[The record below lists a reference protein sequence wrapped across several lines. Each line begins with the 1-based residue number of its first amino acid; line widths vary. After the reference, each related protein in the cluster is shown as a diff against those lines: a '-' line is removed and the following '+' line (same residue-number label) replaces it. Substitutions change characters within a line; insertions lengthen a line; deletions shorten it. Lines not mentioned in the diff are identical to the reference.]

1 MKVFAVY
8 SEPLAGIVKVWS
20 QSWKARGWKPQLL
33 APDEVAEHGSARAAA
48 RERGGGF
55 RADLRVINF
64 SLRPGAKGGKLAV
77 CQGAPGWLNSPLVSF
92 PESVTDQAIRECGRS
107 I

>member
-8 SEPLAGIVKVWS
+8 SEPLAGIVKVWA

-33 APDEVAEHGSARAAA
+33 TPDEVGEHGGPRAAA
-48 RERGGGF
+48 RKRGGGF
-55 RADLRVINF
+55 LTHLRTINF
-64 SLRPGAKGGKLAV
+64 GHPADAHRPARTARLGV
-77 CQGAPGWLNSPLVSF
+77 RGWLEAPLVRF
-92 PESVTDQAIRECGRS
+92 PESVTEQSIRECGRS